1 MCGITGWVDH
11 HRPHPTTHPGE
22 TTSPDPESRLL
33 LAAMTATMTCRG
45 PDAEGLWHAG
55 PAALGHRRLAILDL
69 AGSAQPMLL
78 GEPGHERLVLTYS
91 GELYNYREL
100 RGELAAAGHHF
111 RTTGDTEVVLAAWH
125 AWGPAAVDRF
135 NGMYAFAVWD
145 TRTRELW
152 LVRDRLG
159 IKPLYYRPLPG
170 GVVFGSEPK
179 AILAHP
185 ASRPRVDD
193 EGLAQLM
200 LPLLK
205 VPGRAPWADLREVR
219 PGHLLHVRADGS
231 TTERRYWAP
240 QPREHHHNRAETVA
254 HVRELL
260 ADIVTR
266 QLVADVPLCT
276 LLSGGLDSSAI
287 TALAR
292 PAGGRAPRSF
302 SVGFTDASGEA
313 ADTEDDPYVRLAAAH
328 LGSDHRDIVLD
339 GGRLAD
345 PEVRAACVRARD
357 LPIGIGD
364 LDLSLHQLFAAI
376 RTHSTVAL
384 SGESA
389 DEVFGGYRWFH
400 HPEAVHADTF
410 PWMADSPA
418 HGRLHQRILAL
429 FRKDVRERFAVE
441 DYVADQYR
449 TALGEVRHHDGAGAS
464 EHRMDEIGHLALTR
478 FLPTLL
484 DRKDR
489 LSMAVGLEVRVPFCD
504 HRLVE
509 YVHNIPWSMR
519 THDGREKSVLRAAV
533 ADLLPEAVLYRP
545 KSPYPSTP
553 DPVYS
558 QALRGQL
565 AARLAEPDCRL
576 PELFDDAALHDAVT
590 VSEQGSLIGN
600 VGAELA
606 LNFDVWLRAYD
617 PVLPL

>member
-11 HRPHPTTHPGE
+11 HHPHPDE
-22 TTSPDPESRLL
+22 SPTGDGESRRV
-33 LAAMTATMTCRG
+33 LAAMTGTMACRG
-45 PDAEGLWHAG
+45 PDAEGLWHSG

-69 AGSAQPMLL
+69 TGSAQPMPL
-78 GEPGHERLVLTYS
+78 GEAGHERLVLSYS

-100 RGELAAAGHHF
+100 RAELSALGHVF
-111 RTTGDTEVVLAAWH
+111 RNTGDTEVVLAGWH
-125 AWGPAAVDRF
+125 AWGPAAAERF

-145 TRTRELW
+145 TRARELW

-159 IKPLYYRPLPG
+159 IKPLYYRRTPG
-170 GVVFGSEPK
+170 GVLFGSEPK

-185 ASRPRVDD
+185 GAGRPRVDE
-193 EGLAQLM
+193 EGLIQLL

-205 VPGRAPWADLREVR
+205 VPGRAPYADLREVR
-219 PGHLLHVRADGS
+219 PGHLLRVRADGS
-231 TTERRYWAP
+231 AAELRYWAP
-240 QPREHHHNRAETVA
+240 EPREHRDTWEDTVG

-260 ADIVTR
+260 ADTVTR

-292 PAGGRAPRSF
+292 PAGGRPPRSF
-302 SVGFTDASGEA
+302 SVGFTSAAGEPA
-313 ADTEDDPYVRLAAAH
+313 ATEDDPYVRLAAAH
-328 LGSDHRDIVLD
+328 LGSEHRDIVLD
-339 GGRLAD
+339 GARLAA
-345 PEVRAACVRARD
+345 PRVREACVRARD

-376 RTHSTVAL
+376 REHSTVAL

-400 HPEAVHADTF
+400 HPDAVHADTF
-410 PWMADSPA
+410 PWLADSPA

-429 FRKDVRERFAVE
+429 FRKDVRERFGVQ

-449 TALGEVRHHDGAGAS
+449 TALAEVRHHDGAGA
-464 EHRMDEIGHLALTR
+464 EQHRMDEIGHLALTR

-509 YVHNIPWSMR
+509 YVQDIPWTLR

-533 ADLLPEAVLYRP
+533 ADLLPDAVLHRP

-558 QALRGQL
+558 RALREQL
-565 AARLAEPDCRL
+565 AERLADPGCRL
-576 PELFDDAALHDAVT
+576 PELFDEDALHDAVT
-590 VSEQGSLIGN
+590 VSEQGSLISN

-617 PVLPL
+617 PELPL